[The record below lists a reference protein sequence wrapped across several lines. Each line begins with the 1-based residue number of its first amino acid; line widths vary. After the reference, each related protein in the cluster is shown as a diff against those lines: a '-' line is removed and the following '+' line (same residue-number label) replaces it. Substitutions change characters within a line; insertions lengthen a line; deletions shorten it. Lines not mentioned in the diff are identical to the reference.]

1 MRAITARQVHTAG
14 RGRHR
19 VAGAPG
25 LYVEVRP
32 SGARAWVVRLWNGTR
47 ETMRGL
53 GSVCDRTLTEA
64 KREALTLRAAVVNG
78 TEPSKR
84 TARAQRSRVH
94 TWQDAFDRLRANKAG
109 SVKASTLCANDS
121 VWRKHIAPVLG
132 SSEVAST
139 TRENVIN
146 LIVGI
151 EGTSAGKVRTL
162 AREIGAL
169 AVSIGWAPANPAGK
183 EIDTALPV
191 TAKRQGDG
199 QYRAM
204 PHAMIAGFLRTLA
217 PGAVANA
224 IRMLAL
230 TGTRLG
236 DVIGAEWSEIDGDVW
251 TVPGARH
258 KSGKDHPVPLT
269 APVLAIL
276 DSQRGQS
283 ERCVFPSMRK
293 GAHLSD
299 AKVRKQ
305 MHADYDLHGFRASLK
320 TWSAEHGMDREATE
334 SVLAHVDGTAV
345 ERRYQRSDLMAR
357 RRALLDTWAA
367 YVTA

>member
-1 MRAITARQVHTAG
+1 MRAITARQVHTVG

-53 GSVCDRTLTEA
+53 GSVCDVTLIEA
-64 KREALTLRAAVVNG
+64 KRQALLRRAEVVKG
-78 TEPSKR
+78 AEPAKR
-84 TARAQRSRVH
+84 PGRVQRAPVH
-94 TWQDAFDRLRANKAG
+94 TWQDAFDRLRGNKAG
-109 SVKASTLCANDS
+109 NVKASTLCATDS
-121 VWRKHIAPVLG
+121 VWRNHIAPVLG
-132 SSEVAST
+132 SREVAST

-151 EGTSAGKVRTL
+151 QGSSAGKVRTL

-169 AVSIGWAPANPAGK
+169 AVSLGWAPVNPAGK

-204 PHAMIAGFLRTLA
+204 PHAMIAGFLRGLTA
-217 PGAVANA
+217 GPAADA
-224 IRMLAL
+224 IRMLTL
-230 TGTRLG
+230 TGARLQ
-236 DVIGAEWSEIDGDVW
+236 DVLGAEWSEIDGDVW

-299 AKVRKQ
+299 ARVRKE

-320 TWSAEHGMDREATE
+320 TWSSETQQDREATE
-334 SVLAHVDGTAV
+334 AVLAHVNGTAV
-345 ERRYQRSDLMAR
+345 ERRYQRSDLMDR
-357 RRALLDTWAA
+357 RRALLAKWAE
-367 YVTA
+367 YLTA